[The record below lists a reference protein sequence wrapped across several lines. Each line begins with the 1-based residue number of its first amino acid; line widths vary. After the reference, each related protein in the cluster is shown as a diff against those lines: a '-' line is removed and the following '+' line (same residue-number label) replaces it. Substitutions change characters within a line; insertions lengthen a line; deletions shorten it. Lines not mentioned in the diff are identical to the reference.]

1 MLLAGEFLSTLE
13 CCRVAGL
20 EKKILWPKV
29 EKRGAL
35 KGDLGTTVNHLVNA
49 FFLLH
54 LPPCNTKLERE
65 KKTKYRAWIDIW
77 MVFKWEI

>member
-1 MLLAGEFLSTLE
+1 M
-13 CCRVAGL
+13 AGL

-49 FFLLH
+49 FFFCSTCH
-54 LPPCNTKLERE
+54 LVILNLKGKKDKMQNMDRYGWYSNGKYERCLG
-65 KKTKYRAWIDIW
+65 KKVEYVDD
-77 MVFKWEI
+77 

>member
-1 MLLAGEFLSTLE
+1 M
-13 CCRVAGL
+13 AGL

-49 FFLLH
+49 FFCSTCH
-54 LPPCNTKLERE
+54 LVILNLKRKKKDKIQGMDRYGWYSNGKYERCLG
-65 KKTKYRAWIDIW
+65 KKVEYVDD
-77 MVFKWEI
+77 

>member
-1 MLLAGEFLSTLE
+1 M
-13 CCRVAGL
+13 AGL

-65 KKTKYRAWIDIW
+65 KKDKIQGMDRYGWYSNGKYERCLGKKVEYVDD
-77 MVFKWEI
+77 